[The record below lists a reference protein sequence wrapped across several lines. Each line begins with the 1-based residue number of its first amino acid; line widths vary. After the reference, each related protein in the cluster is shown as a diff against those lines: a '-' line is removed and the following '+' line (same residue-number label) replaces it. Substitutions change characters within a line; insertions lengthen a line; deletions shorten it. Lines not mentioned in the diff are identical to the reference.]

1 MTASHSSCFASIS
14 SAVPMSIPIST
25 LFMFLPFMC
34 TALSAGIFF
43 QPASSSPTF
52 IILSVSTAT
61 ATSRHSEKFKSDQ
74 QATIKASMS
83 CSDEHVS
90 HSIHNN
96 LIQITPQLKARLQ
109 KAKYGVYNH
118 SSVELCH
125 WTKKSF
131 AEEGNCYKHKFY
143 GISTHQCMEMTPT
156 AMNCENRCIYC
167 WRPTE
172 FYDTLQMPEEL
183 VDEPDI
189 IVEQLMA
196 ERKKL
201 INGFYG
207 NPKNN
212 KKKLDESL
220 LPAHYAISL
229 SGEPTMYPK
238 LPQLIKYLRSLK
250 ATKSIFLVTN
260 GQEPDMLRRLAVEDA
275 LPTQIYL
282 STNASNKKM
291 FYQINRPRHRNA
303 WERWWESLRLL
314 ATVNTR
320 TVLRMTMIRGY
331 NDNRKFI
338 EELADMLL
346 EANPHFIELKS
357 YMHIGMSTQRLEK
370 NNMLEM
376 SEIRNFA
383 SQLHDKMTDFS
394 IMDESEIS
402 RVIVLQNHK
411 RYINRWINGCIVGQ

>member
-1 MTASHSSCFASIS
+1 MGEDF
-14 SAVPMSIPIST
+14 
-25 LFMFLPFMC
+25 
-34 TALSAGIFF
+34 
-43 QPASSSPTF
+43 
-52 IILSVSTAT
+52 
-61 ATSRHSEKFKSDQ
+61 
-74 QATIKASMS
+74 
-83 CSDEHVS
+83 
-90 HSIHNN
+90 
-96 LIQITPQLKARLQ
+96 IQITPQLQSKLR

-118 SSVELCH
+118 SAVELCH

-131 AEEGNCYKHKFY
+131 ANEGSCYKHKFY

-183 VDEPDI
+183 VDEPDV

-201 INGFYG
+201 INGYYG
-207 NPKNN
+207 NAKND
-212 KKKLDESL
+212 KMKLDESL

-260 GQEPDMLRRLAVEDA
+260 GQEPDMLRRLAAEDA

-291 FYQINRPRHRNA
+291 FYQINRPRHKDA
-303 WERWWESLRLL
+303 WERWWDSLRFMS
-314 ATVNTR
+314 TVDTR
-320 TVLRMTMIRGY
+320 TVLRMTLIRSY
-331 NDNRKFI
+331 NDSPSFVD
-338 EELADMLL
+338 EFAEMMQ
-346 EANPHFIELKS
+346 EGNPHFIELKS

-370 NNMLEM
+370 DRMLEM
-376 SEIRNFA
+376 DEVRGFA
-383 SQLHDKMTDFS
+383 GSLCRMMPAFDV
-394 IMDESEIS
+394 MDESEIS
-402 RVIVLQNHK
+402 RIVVLQNRT
-411 RYINRWINGCIVGQ
+411 RYIDRWIGTYFEDKSPPVRV